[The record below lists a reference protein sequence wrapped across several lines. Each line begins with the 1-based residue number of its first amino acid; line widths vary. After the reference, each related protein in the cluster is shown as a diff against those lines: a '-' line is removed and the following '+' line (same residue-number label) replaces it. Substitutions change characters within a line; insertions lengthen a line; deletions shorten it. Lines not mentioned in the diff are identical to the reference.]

1 MSDLFKVTSAP
12 HVRAKDDTQR
22 IMLLVIIA
30 LMPATIF
37 GIVNFGWRALVLV
50 VISIVTAVASEW
62 IYEKIVHKKSTISD
76 LSAVVTGL
84 LLALNLPSSLPFWMA
99 ALGSAFAIIVVK
111 MLFGGLGQNF
121 MNPALGAR
129 CFMMISFTGAMTN
142 FSDYPGYADTFSGAT
157 PLATI
162 KAGGYVD
169 TMRMLIGT
177 TPGTIGETS
186 VIAILIGAIILI
198 LFGVIDLRIP
208 GSYILTFAVF
218 ALLFGGHGFDMNYL
232 VAELCGG
239 GLMLGAFFMATDYVT
254 SPITPTGKII
264 FGIVLG
270 ILTGIFR
277 IFGASAEGVSYAII
291 FSNLLVPLIE
301 RVTVPRAF
309 GVVREKKVKAK
320 NKEKGGDAK

>member
-1 MSDLFKVTSAP
+1 MSDLIKVTSAP

-30 LMPATIF
+30 LLPATIF
-37 GIVNFGWRALVLV
+37 GIFNFGWHAALLV
-50 VISIVTAVASEW
+50 GICIVTAVASEW

-84 LLALNLPSSLPFWMA
+84 LLALNLPSSLPWWMA
-99 ALGSAFAIIVVK
+99 IIGSAFAIIVVK

-129 CFMMISFTGAMTN
+129 CFMVISFTGPMTD
-142 FSDYPGYADTFSGAT
+142 FSAYPGYADTFSGAT

-169 TMRMLIGT
+169 TMRMLIGNI
-177 TPGTIGETS
+177 PGTIGETS

-208 GSYILTFAVF
+208 GTYILTFAIFV
-218 ALLFGGHGFDMNYL
+218 LLFGGHGLDMNYL

-254 SPITPTGKII
+254 SPITPNGKILY
-264 FGIVLG
+264 GIVLG

-309 GVVREKKVKAK
+309 GVVKVKK
-320 NKEKGGDAK
+320 SKEKGGDAK